1 MYNNSLNIRE
11 IALILKA
18 TDEQFTLS
26 PNGELLWQ
34 DKVGSPLPGAP
45 VATLSK
51 SEAILAPSVTP
62 IDDAVALAGVDAAE
76 AQAVLERA
84 VTAQIAKILEPLV
97 ALKTAGDVDGV
108 TDSVRGIYDDVYA
121 ALGILPR
128 EALASHIAGL
138 DTDTRRFV
146 RQAGIKL
153 GPVLVFMPALN
164 KPAAVKLRA
173 LLWALYNDKA
183 LPVITPRDGVVS
195 QKPEDENPDPAFY
208 QAIGY
213 PLYGARAVRIDM
225 LDRVIS
231 AVYDSADKGKF
242 MAQHQMAEWLGC
254 SIPDLYA
261 VLEAMGHVKVHDP
274 ADAPAQEEKIEANAE
289 KPVAPVDAVAEE
301 TKAEETPEEKPE
313 EKPAEQA
320 KPELATFRLKRGKA
334 NQSAQAPRA
343 PKADKKPK
351 KDRSEKRKQQKN
363 RADNKRRVMSAGTF
377 QAKPE
382 DSPFAALADLK
393 AQMGEK
399 K

>member
-1 MYNNSLNIRE
+1 VYNNSLNIRE

-62 IDDAVALAGVDAAE
+62 IDGAVALAGVDAAE

-173 LLWALYNDKA
+173 LLWAIYNDKP

-231 AVYDSADKGKF
+231 AVYDSA
-242 MAQHQMAEWLGC
+242 
-254 SIPDLYA
+254 
-261 VLEAMGHVKVHDP
+261 V
-274 ADAPAQEEKIEANAE
+274 
-289 KPVAPVDAVAEE
+289 
-301 TKAEETPEEKPE
+301 
-313 EKPAEQA
+313 

>member
-1 MYNNSLNIRE
+1 M
-11 IALILKA
+11 ILKA

-34 DKVGSPLPGAP
+34 DKVGSPLPGVP
-45 VATLSK
+45 VALITKGESVLAPTLS
-51 SEAILAPSVTP
+51 LVTDAP
-62 IDDAVALAGVDAAE
+62 ALQGVDVAE
-76 AQAVLERA
+76 AQTFLD
-84 VTAQIAKILEPLV
+84 AKLSAHIGVALEPLV
-97 ALKTAGDVDGV
+97 ALKTAGDVEGV
-108 TDSVRGIYDDVYA
+108 TDAVRAIYDDVYA

-128 EALASHIAGL
+128 EKLAAHIAAL

-146 RQAGIKL
+146 RGAGIKL

-164 KPAAVKLRA
+164 KPAAVKMRA
-173 LLWALYNDKA
+173 LLWAVYNEKD
-183 LPVITPRDGVVS
+183 LPVSVPRDGVVS
-195 QKPEDENPDPAFY
+195 QKPEDKNPDPAFY

-213 PLYGARAVRIDM
+213 PLYGGRAVRIDM

-274 ADAPAQEEKIEANAE
+274 ADEVVEGAPKEEVQEPPEKT
-289 KPVAPVDAVAEE
+289 KVDASAEE
-301 TKAEETPEEKPE
+301 AKPQE
-313 EKPAEQA
+313 QVKPA
-320 KPELATFRLKRGKA
+320 LATFRLKRGKA
-334 NQSAQAPRA
+334 NQAAGAKPA
-343 PKADKKPK
+343 GGKAKRQR
-351 KDRSEKRKQQKN
+351 KDRTEKRKQQKN
-363 RADNKRRVMSAGTF
+363 RAENKKRVMSAGAFTVSE
-377 QAKPE
+377 E